1 MYRLLADND
10 TVSISVCRGGGMRCI
25 ECLLVHAV
33 EERAMRAQTEAR
45 DVICPDAIATAA
57 AAAAA
62 ATAAVTRSRV

>member
-1 MYRLLADND
+1 
-10 TVSISVCRGGGMRCI
+10 MRCI

-62 ATAAVTRSRV
+62 TAAVTRSRV